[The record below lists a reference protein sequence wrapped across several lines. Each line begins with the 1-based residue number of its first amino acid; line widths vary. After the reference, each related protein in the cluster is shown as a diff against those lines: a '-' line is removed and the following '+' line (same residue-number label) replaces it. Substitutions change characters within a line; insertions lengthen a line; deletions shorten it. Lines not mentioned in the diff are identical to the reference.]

1 MMENKWSVEEQA
13 RFLKRTGELL
23 KRGYSLAEAI
33 ESLSHYLERK
43 RWGDI
48 QNSLFTLKEGYPLYM
63 ILNNLNFNK
72 ELVSYVYFAE
82 QHGSLADAVLEGSEI
97 VLKRDSDYKRIKK
110 LASYPLFLV
119 LLTGVLFFFIE
130 RILLPKFSSL
140 FLDMKLN
147 PNIFMKAI
155 NFTASL
161 LPYLLTSII
170 IASLLMIAYYYW
182 FFRKLTPFRQKL
194 LLIKLPMAGKF
205 IKLFNTHFYA
215 AQLSYLLAGG
225 LSILDAFKIFEQNG
239 KDPFLMDIGRNT
251 ITKLAKGEPLELVI
265 ASYPFFEK
273 ELSRI
278 IKHGQDNAKL
288 DQELYFYSRHCLSQ
302 LEERTEKLM
311 KIIQPLLFSFL
322 GLLIV
327 SLYLAILL
335 PMFQLIQ
342 GV

>member
-1 MMENKWSVEEQA
+1 MENKWSVEEQA

-23 KRGYSLAEAI
+23 MRGYSLAEAL
-33 ESLSHYLERK
+33 ESLSFYLEKK

-72 ELVSYVYFAE
+72 DLVSYVYFAE
-82 QHGSLADAVLEGSEI
+82 QHGGLAEAVLEGSEI
-97 VLKRDSDYKRIKK
+97 VLKRDSDYKRIRK
-110 LASYPLFLV
+110 LAFYPLFLV

-140 FLDMKLN
+140 FLDMNLK
-147 PNIFMKAI
+147 PNIFMKTISFA
-155 NFTASL
+155 ASVF
-161 LPYLLTSII
+161 PYLLTSLII
-170 IASLLMIAYYYW
+170 VSLSVIAYYYW
-182 FFRKLTPFRQKL
+182 FFRKLTPFRQKS
-194 LLIKLPMAGKF
+194 LLIKLPLAGSL
-205 IKLFNTHFYA
+205 IKLFITHFYS

-225 LSILDAFKIFEQNG
+225 LSILDAFKIFEQNR
-239 KDPFLMDIGRNT
+239 KDPFLMEIGSST
-251 ITKLAKGEPLELVI
+251 IAKLAKGEPLELVI
-265 ASYPFFEK
+265 ESYPFFEN

-302 LEERTEKLM
+302 LEESTERLM
-311 KIIQPLLFSFL
+311 KIIQPVLFSFL

-335 PMFQLIQ
+335 PMFELIQ
-342 GV
+342 GI